1 MNFHPLWKLYKEI
14 WYVLSCLTQLAQ
26 QILNGIYRGGCRA
39 EAAAAGGVRAFWL
52 LYLTLFSKKEA
63 LRNDGE

>member
-1 MNFHPLWKLYKEI
+1 MWFN
-14 WYVLSCLTQLAQ
+14 AQ
-26 QILNGIYRGGCRA
+26 VEKKILNGIYSGGCCA
-39 EAAAAGGVRAFWL
+39 EAATAGGVRAFWL